1 MRRER
6 KSKNRAFAAACQT
19 HRWRRAPALIIALLM
34 MIVIS
39 SCASQGKRISTRQT
53 EMDNLRRELRYL
65 KQQNAQLRREIDE
78 MNKKLQEM
86 QFLNKQDKADMAAR
100 LDEALR
106 QMETIEN
113 QLQDTNARMTALG
126 LRPGSIAAPTSSDT
140 TLPSDTAPSR
150 ESELNEPV
158 VGGQDRELY
167 NTAYRDLIR
176 GNYELALQGFQQF
189 VTQYPNSEL
198 LDNAQYWIGEVYYAQ
213 GRYQNAIDEFEKVV
227 KWYRNGDKTASALL
241 KIAYS
246 YINIDEIEQGKL
258 YLEEVLKDFPD
269 SEEANL
275 ARGRLESL
283 N

>member
-6 KSKNRAFAAACQT
+6 KHKNRAFAACQT

-100 LDEALR
+100 LDEALQ

-113 QLQDTNARMTALG
+113 QLQDTNDRLTALG

-140 TLPSDTAPSR
+140 TLPSDSGAPQ

-275 ARGRLESL
+275 ARGRLASL